1 MPSWT
6 ACWTR
11 GEPRRTRQSGKRR
24 THGWWRSSRT
34 RRRCSSS
41 AAATPPSDGALRC
54 TASRRSSS
62 ARCRT
67 RAGAGRKRG
76 SRSDAGRRRGVT
88 GRPAPVAALLRYLR
102 ARILA
107 LLLILI
113 LMSVIVFSFLHLTPG
128 DPVEAMLGT
137 EVDQATKAGLRQ
149 ALGLDRPLFVQYAVW
164 IGRAARGDLGS
175 SIRTHERVSAILG
188 EKLPVTLE
196 LTVAASLV
204 GLTIALPAGV
214 LAAVRRNS
222 AIDLGAMGIALAGVS
237 IPSFSLGVMLILLF
251 ALHWRWL
258 PSIGYVSFFHDPAG
272 ALRHLALPAVT
283 LGLGLAGALTRMVRS
298 GVLEELGQDY
308 VRTAKAKGLSF
319 PSVINRHV
327 LRNALLPALTVLGV
341 QVSVLLGGAVITEQI
356 FAWPGVGQLAVDA
369 VQSRDY
375 PVLQGTIL
383 IVALFAT
390 VVQLLVDVAYAM
402 MDPRIRYT

>member
-1 MPSWT
+1 
-6 ACWTR
+6 
-11 GEPRRTRQSGKRR
+11 
-24 THGWWRSSRT
+24 
-34 RRRCSSS
+34 
-41 AAATPPSDGALRC
+41 
-54 TASRRSSS
+54 
-62 ARCRT
+62 
-67 RAGAGRKRG
+67 
-76 SRSDAGRRRGVT
+76 
-88 GRPAPVAALLRYLR
+88 
-102 ARILA
+102 
-107 LLLILI
+107 
-113 LMSVIVFSFLHLTPG
+113 MSVIVFSFLHLTPG
-128 DPVEAMLGT
+128 DPVEAMLGM
-137 EVDQATKAGLRQ
+137 EVDQATKEGLRH
-149 ALGLDRPLFVQYAVW
+149 ALGLDRPLFMQYAVW
-164 IGRAARGDLGS
+164 IGRAARGDLGT
-175 SIRTHERVSAILG
+175 SIRTHQRVSAILG

-196 LTVAASLV
+196 LTVAANLV
-204 GLTIALPAGV
+204 GLIIALPAGV

-258 PSIGYVSFFHDPAG
+258 PSIGYVSFFRDPAG
-272 ALRHLALPAVT
+272 ALRHLVLPAVT
-283 LGLGLAGALTRMVRS
+283 LGLGLTGALTRMVRS

-356 FAWPGVGQLAVDA
+356 FAWPGVGQLAVQA

-383 IVALFAT
+383 VIAALAT
-390 VVQLLVDVAYAM
+390 VVQLGVDIAYAL
-402 MDPRIRYT
+402 MDPRIRFA

>member
-1 MPSWT
+1 
-6 ACWTR
+6 
-11 GEPRRTRQSGKRR
+11 
-24 THGWWRSSRT
+24 
-34 RRRCSSS
+34 
-41 AAATPPSDGALRC
+41 
-54 TASRRSSS
+54 
-62 ARCRT
+62 
-67 RAGAGRKRG
+67 
-76 SRSDAGRRRGVT
+76 
-88 GRPAPVAALLRYLR
+88 
-102 ARILA
+102 
-107 LLLILI
+107 
-113 LMSVIVFSFLHLTPG
+113 MSVIVFSFLHLTPG

-258 PSIGYVSFFHDPAG
+258 PSIGYVSLLRDPVG
-272 ALRHLALPAVT
+272 ALRHLVLPAVT
-283 LGLGLAGALTRMVRS
+283 LGLGLEGALTRMVRS

-356 FAWPGVGQLAVDA
+356 FAWPGVGQLAVQA

-375 PVLQGTIL
+375 PLLQGTIL
-383 IVALFAT
+383 MIAVLAT
-390 VVQLLVDVAYAM
+390 VVQLGVDIGYAL
-402 MDPRIRYT
+402 MDPRIRFA

>member
-1 MPSWT
+1 
-6 ACWTR
+6 
-11 GEPRRTRQSGKRR
+11 
-24 THGWWRSSRT
+24 
-34 RRRCSSS
+34 
-41 AAATPPSDGALRC
+41 
-54 TASRRSSS
+54 
-62 ARCRT
+62 
-67 RAGAGRKRG
+67 
-76 SRSDAGRRRGVT
+76 
-88 GRPAPVAALLRYLR
+88 
-102 ARILA
+102 
-107 LLLILI
+107 
-113 LMSVIVFSFLHLTPG
+113 MSVIVFSFLHLTPG
-128 DPVEAMLGT
+128 DPVEAMLGM
-137 EVDQATKAGLRQ
+137 EVDQATKEGLRH
-149 ALGLDRPLFVQYAVW
+149 ALGLDRPLFMQYAVW
-164 IGRAARGDLGS
+164 IGRAARGDLGT
-175 SIRTHERVSAILG
+175 SIRTHQRVSAILG

-196 LTVAASLV
+196 LTVAANLV
-204 GLTIALPAGV
+204 GLIIALPAGV

-258 PSIGYVSFFHDPAG
+258 PSIGYVSLLRDPVG
-272 ALRHLALPAVT
+272 ALRHLVLPAVT

-356 FAWPGVGQLAVDA
+356 FAWPGVGQLAVQA

-383 IVALFAT
+383 VIAALAT
-390 VVQLLVDVAYAM
+390 VVQLGVDIAYAL
-402 MDPRIRYT
+402 MDPRIRFA

>member
-1 MPSWT
+1 
-6 ACWTR
+6 
-11 GEPRRTRQSGKRR
+11 
-24 THGWWRSSRT
+24 
-34 RRRCSSS
+34 
-41 AAATPPSDGALRC
+41 
-54 TASRRSSS
+54 
-62 ARCRT
+62 
-67 RAGAGRKRG
+67 
-76 SRSDAGRRRGVT
+76 
-88 GRPAPVAALLRYLR
+88 
-102 ARILA
+102 
-107 LLLILI
+107 
-113 LMSVIVFSFLHLTPG
+113 MSVIVFSFLHLTPG

-356 FAWPGVGQLAVDA
+356 FAWPGVGQLAVQA

-383 IVALFAT
+383 VIAALAT
-390 VVQLLVDVAYAM
+390 VVQLGVDIAYAL
-402 MDPRIRYT
+402 MDPRIRFA

>member
-1 MPSWT
+1 
-6 ACWTR
+6 
-11 GEPRRTRQSGKRR
+11 
-24 THGWWRSSRT
+24 
-34 RRRCSSS
+34 
-41 AAATPPSDGALRC
+41 
-54 TASRRSSS
+54 
-62 ARCRT
+62 
-67 RAGAGRKRG
+67 
-76 SRSDAGRRRGVT
+76 
-88 GRPAPVAALLRYLR
+88 
-102 ARILA
+102 
-107 LLLILI
+107 
-113 LMSVIVFSFLHLTPG
+113 MSVIVFSFLHLTPG

-137 EVDQATKAGLRQ
+137 EVDQATKEGLRH
-149 ALGLDRPLFVQYAVW
+149 ALGLDRPLFMQYAVW
-164 IGRAARGDLGS
+164 IGRAARGDLGT
-175 SIRTHERVSAILG
+175 SIRTHQRVSAILG

-204 GLTIALPAGV
+204 GLIIALPAGV

-356 FAWPGVGQLAVDA
+356 FAWPGVGQLAVQA

-383 IVALFAT
+383 VIAALAT
-390 VVQLLVDVAYAM
+390 VVQLGVDIAYAL
-402 MDPRIRYT
+402 MDPRIRFA

>member
-1 MPSWT
+1 
-6 ACWTR
+6 
-11 GEPRRTRQSGKRR
+11 
-24 THGWWRSSRT
+24 
-34 RRRCSSS
+34 
-41 AAATPPSDGALRC
+41 
-54 TASRRSSS
+54 
-62 ARCRT
+62 
-67 RAGAGRKRG
+67 
-76 SRSDAGRRRGVT
+76 
-88 GRPAPVAALLRYLR
+88 
-102 ARILA
+102 
-107 LLLILI
+107 
-113 LMSVIVFSFLHLTPG
+113 MSVIVFSFLHLTPG

-149 ALGLDRPLFVQYAVW
+149 ALGLDRPLFVQYGVW

-196 LTVAASLV
+196 LTVAANLV
-204 GLTIALPAGV
+204 GLIIALPAGV

-258 PSIGYVSFFHDPAG
+258 PSIGYVSLLRDPVG
-272 ALRHLALPAVT
+272 ALRHLVLPAVT

-356 FAWPGVGQLAVDA
+356 FAWPGVGQLAVQA

-383 IVALFAT
+383 VIAALAT
-390 VVQLLVDVAYAM
+390 VVQLGVDIAYAL
-402 MDPRIRYT
+402 MDPRIRFA

>member
-1 MPSWT
+1 
-6 ACWTR
+6 
-11 GEPRRTRQSGKRR
+11 
-24 THGWWRSSRT
+24 
-34 RRRCSSS
+34 
-41 AAATPPSDGALRC
+41 
-54 TASRRSSS
+54 
-62 ARCRT
+62 
-67 RAGAGRKRG
+67 
-76 SRSDAGRRRGVT
+76 
-88 GRPAPVAALLRYLR
+88 
-102 ARILA
+102 
-107 LLLILI
+107 
-113 LMSVIVFSFLHLTPG
+113 MSVIVFSFLHLTPG
-128 DPVEAMLGT
+128 DPVEAMLGM
-137 EVDQATKAGLRQ
+137 EVDQATKEGLRH
-149 ALGLDRPLFVQYAVW
+149 ALGLDRPLFMQYAVW
-164 IGRAARGDLGS
+164 IGRAARGDLGT
-175 SIRTHERVSAILG
+175 SIRTHQRVSAILG

-204 GLTIALPAGV
+204 GLIIALPAGV

-356 FAWPGVGQLAVDA
+356 FAWPGVGQLAVQA

-383 IVALFAT
+383 VIAALAT
-390 VVQLLVDVAYAM
+390 VVQLGVDIAYAL
-402 MDPRIRYT
+402 MDPRIRFA

>member
-1 MPSWT
+1 M
-6 ACWTR
+6 
-11 GEPRRTRQSGKRR
+11 
-24 THGWWRSSRT
+24 
-34 RRRCSSS
+34 
-41 AAATPPSDGALRC
+41 
-54 TASRRSSS
+54 
-62 ARCRT
+62 
-67 RAGAGRKRG
+67 
-76 SRSDAGRRRGVT
+76 
-88 GRPAPVAALLRYLR
+88 LRYLQ

-107 LLLILI
+107 LLLILV

-137 EVDQATKAGLRQ
+137 EVDQATKEGLRHD
-149 ALGLDRPLFVQYAVW
+149 LGLDRPLVLQYGLWVR
-164 IGRAARGDLGS
+164 RAWRGDLGT
-175 SIRTHERVSAILG
+175 SIRTHQPVSAILG

-204 GLTIALPAGV
+204 GLVIALPAGV

-222 AIDLGAMGIALAGVS
+222 AVDLGAMGVALAGVS
-237 IPSFSLGVMLILLF
+237 IPSFSLGVMLILVF
-251 ALHWRWL
+251 ALHWRLL
-258 PSIGYVSFFHDPAG
+258 PSIGYVSFFRDPVG
-272 ALRHLALPAVT
+272 ALRHLVLPAVT

-308 VRTAKAKGLSF
+308 VRTAKAKGLGF
-319 PSVINRHV
+319 PAVVNRHV

-356 FAWPGVGQLAVDA
+356 FAWPGVGQLAVQA

-383 IVALFAT
+383 VIAALAT
-390 VVQLLVDVAYAM
+390 LVQLGVDVGYAL
-402 MDPRIRYT
+402 MDPRIRFA

>member
-1 MPSWT
+1 
-6 ACWTR
+6 
-11 GEPRRTRQSGKRR
+11 
-24 THGWWRSSRT
+24 
-34 RRRCSSS
+34 
-41 AAATPPSDGALRC
+41 
-54 TASRRSSS
+54 
-62 ARCRT
+62 
-67 RAGAGRKRG
+67 
-76 SRSDAGRRRGVT
+76 
-88 GRPAPVAALLRYLR
+88 
-102 ARILA
+102 
-107 LLLILI
+107 
-113 LMSVIVFSFLHLTPG
+113 MSVIVFSFLHLTPG

-258 PSIGYVSFFHDPAG
+258 PSIGYVSLLRDPVG
-272 ALRHLALPAVT
+272 ALRHLVLPAVT

-356 FAWPGVGQLAVDA
+356 FAWPGVGQLAVQA

-383 IVALFAT
+383 VIAALAT
-390 VVQLLVDVAYAM
+390 VVQLGVDIAYAL
-402 MDPRIRYT
+402 MDPRIRFA

>member
-1 MPSWT
+1 
-6 ACWTR
+6 
-11 GEPRRTRQSGKRR
+11 
-24 THGWWRSSRT
+24 
-34 RRRCSSS
+34 
-41 AAATPPSDGALRC
+41 
-54 TASRRSSS
+54 
-62 ARCRT
+62 
-67 RAGAGRKRG
+67 
-76 SRSDAGRRRGVT
+76 
-88 GRPAPVAALLRYLR
+88 
-102 ARILA
+102 
-107 LLLILI
+107 
-113 LMSVIVFSFLHLTPG
+113 MSVIVFSFLHLTPG

-137 EVDQATKAGLRQ
+137 EVDQATKEGLRH

-204 GLTIALPAGV
+204 GLIIALPAGV

-258 PSIGYVSFFHDPAG
+258 PSIGYVSLLRDPVG
-272 ALRHLALPAVT
+272 ALRHLVLPAVT

-356 FAWPGVGQLAVDA
+356 FAWPGVGQLAVQA

-383 IVALFAT
+383 VIAALAT
-390 VVQLLVDVAYAM
+390 VVQLGVDIAYAL
-402 MDPRIRYT
+402 MDPRIRFA